1 MCDANFRRSQC
12 KDQDDLII
20 GQIEMLF
27 KIEDGFYLNTQHII
41 AVRVIKDSTRGV
53 FELHLEYTPNSVRK
67 SGEYIKVFSSQLE
80 AEMFLNQL
88 NQKIR

>member
-20 GQIEMLF
+20 GRIEMLF

-41 AVRVIKDSTRGV
+41 AVRVITDSTRGV
-53 FELHLEYTPNSVRK
+53 FELHLEYTPNSVQK